1 MSKHHGSKK
10 RILFI
15 TVALG
20 IMLVGIIVVSII
32 VFRQRFKE
40 TKKLMATADY
50 QTYDN
55 YYVIITDNRD
65 TDYWQSIYEGALE
78 EAQRTNSYVE
88 LMGDNIED
96 DITKED
102 MIRIAINSDVSGI
115 IIEADDS
122 FRTINLLK
130 EADKR
135 GIPVVT
141 VSEDNVESRRKS
153 FIGVSGYN
161 LGKVY
166 GEEICNYVREKNMK
180 KCDVMVLLDEKLANG
195 TQSIIST
202 AIREQVEAE
211 DMSKR
216 IAITNEAISTD
227 KEYSAEEEIRD
238 IFLGQKDIPDV
249 IVCLSEKN
257 TLCVE
262 QTIVDYNKVGEVEI
276 FGYYTSPTIE
286 NAIKKN
292 IIRSTIVIDT
302 RQMGRYSIAAL
313 NEYRESGYVS
323 ELYFIDVSLVN
334 ADVVSAD
341 SGEGGQSDEEE

>member
-1 MSKHHGSKK
+1 MDKHRGSKK
-10 RILFI
+10 RILYI

-20 IMLVGIIVVSII
+20 IMLVGIVVASII
-32 VFRQRFKE
+32 VFQQRFKE
-40 TKKLMATADY
+40 TKKLMTNAEY
-50 QTYDN
+50 NTYDN

-78 EAQRTNSYVE
+78 EAAKSNSYVE
-88 LMGDNIED
+88 LMGNNIED
-96 DITKED
+96 DISKED

-115 IIEADDS
+115 IIEADES
-122 FRTINLLK
+122 YRTVNLLK
-130 EADKR
+130 EADAK

-141 VSEDNVESRRKS
+141 VSEDNVETKRKS

-166 GEEICNYVREKNMK
+166 GEEICKYVREKGMP
-180 KCDVMVLLDEKLANG
+180 KCKVMVLIDEDLANG

-202 AIREQVEAE
+202 AIREQVEDE

-216 IAITNEAISTD
+216 IEITNRAINNE

-238 IFLGQKDIPDV
+238 IFVGQDDIPDV

-262 QTIVDYNKVGEVEI
+262 QTVVDYTKVGEVEI

-286 NAIKKN
+286 NAISKN

-302 RQMGRYSIAAL
+302 KQMGRYSVAAL
-313 NEYRESGYVS
+313 DEYRQSGYVS
-323 ELYFIDVSLVN
+323 DLYFIDVSLVT
-334 ADVVSAD
+334 ADDVSAD
-341 SGEGGQSDEEE
+341 SEEGGQTDEK

>member
-1 MSKHHGSKK
+1 MDKHRGSKK
-10 RILFI
+10 RILYI

-20 IMLVGIIVVSII
+20 IMLVGIVVASII
-32 VFRQRFKE
+32 VFQQRFKE
-40 TKKLMATADY
+40 TKKLMTNAEY
-50 QTYDN
+50 NTYDN

-78 EAQRTNSYVE
+78 EAAKSNSYVE
-88 LMGDNIED
+88 LMGNNIED
-96 DITKED
+96 DISKED

-115 IIEADDS
+115 IIEADES
-122 FRTINLLK
+122 YRTVNLLK
-130 EADKR
+130 EADAK

-141 VSEDNVESRRKS
+141 VSEDNVETKRKS

-166 GEEICNYVREKNMK
+166 GEEICKYVREKGMP
-180 KCDVMVLLDEKLANG
+180 KCKVMVLIDEDLANG

-202 AIREQVEAE
+202 AIREQVEDE

-216 IAITNEAISTD
+216 IEITNRAINNE

-238 IFLGQKDIPDV
+238 IFVGQDDIPDV

-262 QTIVDYNKVGEVEI
+262 QTVVDYTKVGEVEI

-286 NAIKKN
+286 NAISKN

-302 RQMGRYSIAAL
+302 KQMGRYSVAAL
-313 NEYRESGYVS
+313 DEYRQSGYVS
-323 ELYFIDVSLVN
+323 DLYFIDVSLVT
-334 ADVVSAD
+334 ADDVSAD
-341 SGEGGQSDEEE
+341 SEEGGQTDEE

>member
-1 MSKHHGSKK
+1 
-10 RILFI
+10 
-15 TVALG
+15 
-20 IMLVGIIVVSII
+20 MLVGIVVASII
-32 VFRQRFKE
+32 VFQQRFKE
-40 TKKLMATADY
+40 TKKLMTNAEY
-50 QTYDN
+50 NTYDN

-78 EAQRTNSYVE
+78 EAAKSNSYVE
-88 LMGDNIED
+88 LMGNNIED
-96 DITKED
+96 DISKED

-115 IIEADDS
+115 IIEADES
-122 FRTINLLK
+122 YRTVNLLK
-130 EADKR
+130 EADAK

-141 VSEDNVESRRKS
+141 VSEDNVETKRKS

-166 GEEICNYVREKNMK
+166 GEEICKYVREKGMP
-180 KCDVMVLLDEKLANG
+180 KCKVMVLIDEDLANG

-202 AIREQVEAE
+202 AIREQVEDE

-216 IAITNEAISTD
+216 IEITNRAISNE

-238 IFLGQKDIPDV
+238 IFVGQDDIPDV

-262 QTIVDYNKVGEVEI
+262 QTVVDYTKVGEVEI

-286 NAIKKN
+286 NAISKN

-302 RQMGRYSIAAL
+302 KQMGRYSVAAL
-313 NEYRESGYVS
+313 DEYRQSGYVS
-323 ELYFIDVSLVN
+323 DLYFIDVSLVT
-334 ADVVSAD
+334 ADDVSAD
-341 SGEGGQSDEEE
+341 SEEGGQTDEE

>member
-1 MSKHHGSKK
+1 MDKHRGSKK
-10 RILFI
+10 RILYI

-20 IMLVGIIVVSII
+20 IMLVGIIVASII
-32 VFRQRFKE
+32 VFQQRFKE
-40 TKKLMATADY
+40 TKKLMTNAEY
-50 QTYDN
+50 NTYDN

-78 EAQRTNSYVE
+78 EAAKSNSYVE

-96 DITKED
+96 DISKED

-115 IIEADDS
+115 IIEADES
-122 FRTINLLK
+122 YRTVNLLK
-130 EADKR
+130 EADAK

-141 VSEDNVESRRKS
+141 VSEDNVETKRKS

-166 GEEICNYVREKNMK
+166 GEEICKYVREKGLS
-180 KCDVMVLLDEKLANG
+180 KCKVMVLIDEDLANG

-202 AIREQVEAE
+202 AIREQVEDE

-216 IAITNEAISTD
+216 IVITNMAINNE
-227 KEYSAEEEIRD
+227 KEDSAEEEIRD
-238 IFLGQKDIPDV
+238 IFVGQDDIPDV

-262 QTIVDYNKVGEVEI
+262 QTVVDYTKVGEVEI

-286 NAIKKN
+286 NAIHKN

-302 RQMGRYSIAAL
+302 KQMGRYSVAAL
-313 NEYRESGYVS
+313 DEYRESGYVS
-323 ELYFIDVSLVN
+323 ELYFIDVSLVTSE
-334 ADVVSAD
+334 DVSAD
-341 SGEGGQSDEEE
+341 SEEGGQTDEE

>member
-1 MSKHHGSKK
+1 
-10 RILFI
+10 
-15 TVALG
+15 
-20 IMLVGIIVVSII
+20 MLVGIVVASII
-32 VFRQRFKE
+32 VFQQRFKE
-40 TKKLMATADY
+40 TKKLMTNAEY
-50 QTYDN
+50 NTYDN

-78 EAQRTNSYVE
+78 EAAKSNSYVE
-88 LMGDNIED
+88 LMGNNIED
-96 DITKED
+96 DISKED

-115 IIEADDS
+115 IIEADES
-122 FRTINLLK
+122 YRTVNLLK
-130 EADKR
+130 EADAK

-141 VSEDNVESRRKS
+141 VSEDNVETKRKS

-166 GEEICNYVREKNMK
+166 GEEICKYVREKGMP
-180 KCDVMVLLDEKLANG
+180 KCKVMVLIDEDLANG

-202 AIREQVEAE
+202 AIREQVEDE

-216 IAITNEAISTD
+216 IEITNRAINNE

-238 IFLGQKDIPDV
+238 IFVGQDDIPDV

-262 QTIVDYNKVGEVEI
+262 QTVVDYTKVGEVEI

-286 NAIKKN
+286 NAISKN

-302 RQMGRYSIAAL
+302 KQMGRYSVAAL
-313 NEYRESGYVS
+313 DEYRQSGYVS
-323 ELYFIDVSLVN
+323 DLYFIDVSLVT
-334 ADVVSAD
+334 ADDVSAD
-341 SGEGGQSDEEE
+341 SEEGGQTDEE

>member
-1 MSKHHGSKK
+1 MDKHRGSKK
-10 RILFI
+10 RILYI
-15 TVALG
+15 TVALS
-20 IMLVGIIVVSII
+20 IMLVGIVVASII
-32 VFRQRFKE
+32 VFQQRFKE
-40 TKKLMATADY
+40 TKKLMTNAEY
-50 QTYDN
+50 NTYDN

-78 EAQRTNSYVE
+78 EAAKSNSYVE
-88 LMGDNIED
+88 LMGNNIED
-96 DITKED
+96 DISKED

-115 IIEADDS
+115 IIEADES
-122 FRTINLLK
+122 YRTVNLLK
-130 EADKR
+130 EADAK

-141 VSEDNVESRRKS
+141 VSEDNVETKRKS

-166 GEEICNYVREKNMK
+166 GEEICKYVREKGMP
-180 KCDVMVLLDEKLANG
+180 KCKVMVLIDEDLANG

-202 AIREQVEAE
+202 AIREQVEDE

-216 IAITNEAISTD
+216 IEITNRAISNE

-238 IFLGQKDIPDV
+238 IFVGQDDIPDV

-262 QTIVDYNKVGEVEI
+262 QTVVDYTKVGEVEI

-286 NAIKKN
+286 NAISKN

-302 RQMGRYSIAAL
+302 KQMGRYSVAAL
-313 NEYRESGYVS
+313 DEYRQSGYVS
-323 ELYFIDVSLVN
+323 ELYFIDVSLVT
-334 ADVVSAD
+334 ADDVSAD
-341 SGEGGQSDEEE
+341 SEEGGQTDEE

>member
-1 MSKHHGSKK
+1 
-10 RILFI
+10 
-15 TVALG
+15 
-20 IMLVGIIVVSII
+20 MLSII
-32 VFRQRFKE
+32 P
-40 TKKLMATADY
+40 TI
-50 QTYDN
+50 
-55 YYVIITDNRD
+55 IITDNRD

-78 EAQRTNSYVE
+78 EAAKSNSYVE
-88 LMGDNIED
+88 LMGNNIED
-96 DITKED
+96 DISKED

-115 IIEADDS
+115 IIEADES
-122 FRTINLLK
+122 YRTVNLLK
-130 EADKR
+130 EADAK

-141 VSEDNVESRRKS
+141 VSEDNVETKRKS

-166 GEEICNYVREKNMK
+166 GEEICKYVREKGMP
-180 KCDVMVLLDEKLANG
+180 KCKVMVLIDEDLANG

-202 AIREQVEAE
+202 AIREQVEDE

-216 IAITNEAISTD
+216 IEITNRAINNE

-238 IFLGQKDIPDV
+238 IFVGQDDIPDV

-262 QTIVDYNKVGEVEI
+262 QTVVDYTKVGEVEI

-286 NAIKKN
+286 NAISKN

-302 RQMGRYSIAAL
+302 KQMGRYSVAAL
-313 NEYRESGYVS
+313 DEYRQSGYVS
-323 ELYFIDVSLVN
+323 DLYFIDVSLVT
-334 ADVVSAD
+334 ADDVSAD
-341 SGEGGQSDEEE
+341 SEEGGQTDEE

>member
-1 MSKHHGSKK
+1 MDKHRGSKK
-10 RILFI
+10 RILYI

-20 IMLVGIIVVSII
+20 IMLVGIVVASII
-32 VFRQRFKE
+32 VFQQRFKE
-40 TKKLMATADY
+40 TKKLMTNAEY
-50 QTYDN
+50 NTYDN

-78 EAQRTNSYVE
+78 EAAKSNSYVE
-88 LMGDNIED
+88 LMGNNIED
-96 DITKED
+96 DISKED

-115 IIEADDS
+115 IIEADES
-122 FRTINLLK
+122 YRTVNLLK
-130 EADKR
+130 EADAK

-141 VSEDNVESRRKS
+141 VSEDNVETKRKS

-166 GEEICNYVREKNMK
+166 GEEICKYVREKGMP
-180 KCDVMVLLDEKLANG
+180 KCKVMVLIDEDLANG

-202 AIREQVEAE
+202 AIREQVEDE

-216 IAITNEAISTD
+216 IEITNRAISNE

-238 IFLGQKDIPDV
+238 IFVGQDDIPDV

-262 QTIVDYNKVGEVEI
+262 QTVVDYTKVGEVEI

-286 NAIKKN
+286 NAINKN

-302 RQMGRYSIAAL
+302 KQMGRYSVAAL
-313 NEYRESGYVS
+313 DEYRQSGYVS
-323 ELYFIDVSLVN
+323 ELYFIDVSLVT
-334 ADVVSAD
+334 ADDVSAD
-341 SGEGGQSDEEE
+341 SEEGGQTDEE

>member
-1 MSKHHGSKK
+1 MDKHRGSKK
-10 RILFI
+10 RILYI

-20 IMLVGIIVVSII
+20 IMLVGIVVASII
-32 VFRQRFKE
+32 VFQQRFKE
-40 TKKLMATADY
+40 TKKLMTNAEY
-50 QTYDN
+50 NTYDN

-78 EAQRTNSYVE
+78 EAAKSNSYVE
-88 LMGDNIED
+88 LMGNNIED
-96 DITKED
+96 DISKED

-115 IIEADDS
+115 IIEADES
-122 FRTINLLK
+122 YRTVNLLK
-130 EADKR
+130 EADSK

-141 VSEDNVESRRKS
+141 VSEDNVETKRKS

-166 GEEICNYVREKNMK
+166 GEEICKYVREKGMP
-180 KCDVMVLLDEKLANG
+180 KCKVMVLIDEDLANG

-202 AIREQVEAE
+202 AIREQVEDE

-216 IAITNEAISTD
+216 IEITNRAISNE

-238 IFLGQKDIPDV
+238 IFVGQDDIPDV

-262 QTIVDYNKVGEVEI
+262 QTVVDYTKVGEVEI

-286 NAIKKN
+286 NAINKN

-302 RQMGRYSIAAL
+302 KQMGRYSVAAL
-313 NEYRESGYVS
+313 DEYRQSGYVS
-323 ELYFIDVSLVN
+323 DLYFIDVSLVT
-334 ADVVSAD
+334 ADDVSAD
-341 SGEGGQSDEEE
+341 SEEGGQTDEE

>member
-1 MSKHHGSKK
+1 MDKHRGSKK
-10 RILFI
+10 RILYI

-20 IMLVGIIVVSII
+20 IMLVGIVVASII
-32 VFRQRFKE
+32 VFQQRFKE
-40 TKKLMATADY
+40 TKKLMTNAEY
-50 QTYDN
+50 NTYDN

-78 EAQRTNSYVE
+78 EAAKSNSYVE
-88 LMGDNIED
+88 LMGNNIED
-96 DITKED
+96 DISKED

-115 IIEADDS
+115 IIEADES
-122 FRTINLLK
+122 YRTVNLLK
-130 EADKR
+130 EADAK

-141 VSEDNVESRRKS
+141 VSEDNVETKRKS

-166 GEEICNYVREKNMK
+166 GEEICKYVREKSMP
-180 KCDVMVLLDEKLANG
+180 KCKVMVLIDEDLANG

-202 AIREQVEAE
+202 AIREQVEDE

-216 IAITNEAISTD
+216 IEITNRAINNE
-227 KEYSAEEEIRD
+227 KENTAEEEIRD
-238 IFLGQKDIPDV
+238 IFVGQDDIPDV

-262 QTIVDYNKVGEVEI
+262 QTVVDYTKVGEVEI

-286 NAIKKN
+286 NAISKN

-302 RQMGRYSIAAL
+302 KQMGRYSVAAL
-313 NEYRESGYVS
+313 DEYRQSGYVS
-323 ELYFIDVSLVN
+323 DLYFIDVSLVT
-334 ADVVSAD
+334 ADDVSAD
-341 SGEGGQSDEEE
+341 SEEGGQTDEE

>member
-1 MSKHHGSKK
+1 
-10 RILFI
+10 
-15 TVALG
+15 
-20 IMLVGIIVVSII
+20 MLVGIIVASII
-32 VFRQRFKE
+32 VFQQRFKE
-40 TKKLMATADY
+40 TKKLMTNAEY
-50 QTYDN
+50 NTYDN

-78 EAQRTNSYVE
+78 EAAKSNSYVE
-88 LMGDNIED
+88 LMGNNIED
-96 DITKED
+96 DISKED

-115 IIEADDS
+115 IIEADES
-122 FRTINLLK
+122 YRTVNLLK
-130 EADKR
+130 EADAK

-141 VSEDNVESRRKS
+141 VSEDNVETKRKS

-166 GEEICNYVREKNMK
+166 GEEICKYVREKGMS
-180 KCDVMVLLDEKLANG
+180 KCKVMVLIDEDLANG

-202 AIREQVEAE
+202 AIREQVEDE

-216 IAITNEAISTD
+216 IEITNRAINNE

-238 IFLGQKDIPDV
+238 IFVGQDNIPDV

-262 QTIVDYNKVGEVEI
+262 QTVVDYTKVGEVEI

-286 NAIKKN
+286 NAISKN

-302 RQMGRYSIAAL
+302 KQMGRYSVAAL
-313 NEYRESGYVS
+313 DEYRQSGYVS
-323 ELYFIDVSLVN
+323 DLYFIDVSLVT
-334 ADVVSAD
+334 ADDVSAD
-341 SGEGGQSDEEE
+341 SEEGGQTDEE

>member
-1 MSKHHGSKK
+1 MDKHRGSKK
-10 RILFI
+10 RILYI

-20 IMLVGIIVVSII
+20 IMLVGIVVASII
-32 VFRQRFKE
+32 VFQQRFKE
-40 TKKLMATADY
+40 TKKLMTNAEY
-50 QTYDN
+50 NTYDN

-78 EAQRTNSYVE
+78 EAAKSNSYVE
-88 LMGDNIED
+88 LMGNNIED
-96 DITKED
+96 DISKED

-115 IIEADDS
+115 IIEADES
-122 FRTINLLK
+122 YRTVNLLK
-130 EADKR
+130 EADAK

-141 VSEDNVESRRKS
+141 VSEDNVETKRKS

-166 GEEICNYVREKNMK
+166 GEEICKYVREKGMP
-180 KCDVMVLLDEKLANG
+180 KCKVMVLIDEDLANG

-202 AIREQVEAE
+202 AIREQVEDE

-216 IAITNEAISTD
+216 IEITNRAISNE

-238 IFLGQKDIPDV
+238 IFVGQDDIPDV

-262 QTIVDYNKVGEVEI
+262 QTVVDYTKVGEVEI

-286 NAIKKN
+286 NAISKN

-302 RQMGRYSIAAL
+302 KQMGRYSVAAL
-313 NEYRESGYVS
+313 DEYRQSGYVS
-323 ELYFIDVSLVN
+323 DLYFIDVSLVT
-334 ADVVSAD
+334 ADDVSAD
-341 SGEGGQSDEEE
+341 SEEGGQTDEE

>member
-1 MSKHHGSKK
+1 MDKHRGSKK
-10 RILFI
+10 RILYI

-20 IMLVGIIVVSII
+20 IMLVGIVVASII
-32 VFRQRFKE
+32 VFQQRFKE
-40 TKKLMATADY
+40 TKKLMTNAEY
-50 QTYDN
+50 NTYDN

-78 EAQRTNSYVE
+78 EAAKSNSYVE
-88 LMGDNIED
+88 LMGNNIED
-96 DITKED
+96 DISKED

-115 IIEADDS
+115 IIEADES
-122 FRTINLLK
+122 YRTVNLLK
-130 EADKR
+130 EADAK

-141 VSEDNVESRRKS
+141 VSEDNVETKRKS

-166 GEEICNYVREKNMK
+166 GEEICKYVREKSMP
-180 KCDVMVLLDEKLANG
+180 KCKVMVLIDEDLANG

-202 AIREQVEAE
+202 AIREQVEDE

-216 IAITNEAISTD
+216 IEITNRAINNE

-238 IFLGQKDIPDV
+238 IFVGQDDIPDV

-262 QTIVDYNKVGEVEI
+262 QTVVDYTKVGEVEI

-286 NAIKKN
+286 NAISKN

-302 RQMGRYSIAAL
+302 KQMGRYSVAAL
-313 NEYRESGYVS
+313 DEYRQSGYVS
-323 ELYFIDVSLVN
+323 DLYFIDVSLVT
-334 ADVVSAD
+334 ADDVSAD
-341 SGEGGQSDEEE
+341 SEEGGQTDEE

>member
-1 MSKHHGSKK
+1 MDKHRGSKK
-10 RILFI
+10 RILYI

-20 IMLVGIIVVSII
+20 IMLVGIVVASII
-32 VFRQRFKE
+32 VFQQRFKE
-40 TKKLMATADY
+40 TKKLMTNAEY
-50 QTYDN
+50 NTYDN

-78 EAQRTNSYVE
+78 EAAKSNSYVE

-96 DITKED
+96 DISKED

-115 IIEADDS
+115 IIEADES
-122 FRTINLLK
+122 YRTVNLLK
-130 EADKR
+130 EADAK

-141 VSEDNVESRRKS
+141 VSEDNVETKRKS

-166 GEEICNYVREKNMK
+166 GEEICKYVREKGMP
-180 KCDVMVLLDEKLANG
+180 KCKVMVLIDEDLANG

-202 AIREQVEAE
+202 AIREQVEDE

-216 IAITNEAISTD
+216 IEITNRAINNE

-238 IFLGQKDIPDV
+238 IFVGQDDIPDV

-262 QTIVDYNKVGEVEI
+262 QTVVDYTKVGEVEI

-286 NAIKKN
+286 NAISKN

-302 RQMGRYSIAAL
+302 KQMGRYSVAAL
-313 NEYRESGYVS
+313 DEYRQSGYVS
-323 ELYFIDVSLVN
+323 DLYFIDVSLVT
-334 ADVVSAD
+334 ADDVSAD
-341 SGEGGQSDEEE
+341 SEEGGQTDEE

>member
-1 MSKHHGSKK
+1 MDKHRGSKK
-10 RILFI
+10 RILYI

-20 IMLVGIIVVSII
+20 IMLVGIVVASII
-32 VFRQRFKE
+32 VFQQRFKE
-40 TKKLMATADY
+40 TKKLMTNAEY
-50 QTYDN
+50 NTYDN

-78 EAQRTNSYVE
+78 EAAKSNSYVE
-88 LMGDNIED
+88 LMGNNIED
-96 DITKED
+96 DISKED

-115 IIEADDS
+115 IIEADES
-122 FRTINLLK
+122 YRTVNLLK
-130 EADKR
+130 EADAK

-141 VSEDNVESRRKS
+141 VSEDNVETKRKS

-166 GEEICNYVREKNMK
+166 GEEICKYVREKGMP
-180 KCDVMVLLDEKLANG
+180 KCKVMVLIDEDLANG

-202 AIREQVEAE
+202 AIREQVEDE

-216 IAITNEAISTD
+216 IEITNRAISNE

-238 IFLGQKDIPDV
+238 IFVGQDDIPDV

-262 QTIVDYNKVGEVEI
+262 QTVVDYTKVGEVEI

-286 NAIKKN
+286 NAISKN

-302 RQMGRYSIAAL
+302 KQMGRYSVAAL
-313 NEYRESGYVS
+313 DEYRQSGYVS
-323 ELYFIDVSLVN
+323 ELYFIDVSLVT
-334 ADVVSAD
+334 ADDVSAD
-341 SGEGGQSDEEE
+341 SEEGGQTDEE

>member
-1 MSKHHGSKK
+1 MDKHRGSKK
-10 RILFI
+10 RILYI

-20 IMLVGIIVVSII
+20 IMLVGIVVASII
-32 VFRQRFKE
+32 VFQQRFKE
-40 TKKLMATADY
+40 TKKLMTNAEY
-50 QTYDN
+50 NTYDN

-78 EAQRTNSYVE
+78 EAAKSNSYVE
-88 LMGDNIED
+88 LMGNNIED
-96 DITKED
+96 DISKED

-115 IIEADDS
+115 IIEADES
-122 FRTINLLK
+122 YRTVNLLK
-130 EADKR
+130 EADAK

-141 VSEDNVESRRKS
+141 VSEDNVETKRKS

-166 GEEICNYVREKNMK
+166 GEEICKYVREKGMS
-180 KCDVMVLLDEKLANG
+180 KCKVMVLIDEDLANG

-202 AIREQVEAE
+202 AIREQVEDE
-211 DMSKR
+211 DMSKH
-216 IAITNEAISTD
+216 IEITNRAINNE

-238 IFLGQKDIPDV
+238 IFVGQDDIPDV

-262 QTIVDYNKVGEVEI
+262 QTVVDYTKVGEVEI

-286 NAIKKN
+286 NAISKN

-302 RQMGRYSIAAL
+302 KQMGRYSVAAL
-313 NEYRESGYVS
+313 DEYRQSGYVS
-323 ELYFIDVSLVN
+323 ELYFIDVSLVT
-334 ADVVSAD
+334 ADDVSAD
-341 SGEGGQSDEEE
+341 SEEGGQTDEE

>member
-1 MSKHHGSKK
+1 
-10 RILFI
+10 
-15 TVALG
+15 
-20 IMLVGIIVVSII
+20 MLVGIVVASII
-32 VFRQRFKE
+32 VFQQRFKE
-40 TKKLMATADY
+40 TKKLMTNAEY
-50 QTYDN
+50 NTYDN

-78 EAQRTNSYVE
+78 EAAKSNSYVE
-88 LMGDNIED
+88 LMGNNIED
-96 DITKED
+96 DISKED

-115 IIEADDS
+115 IIEADES
-122 FRTINLLK
+122 YRTVNLLK
-130 EADKR
+130 EADAK

-141 VSEDNVESRRKS
+141 VSEDNVETKRKS

-166 GEEICNYVREKNMK
+166 GEEICKYVREKGMP
-180 KCDVMVLLDEKLANG
+180 KCKVMVLIDEDLANG

-202 AIREQVEAE
+202 AIREQVEDE

-216 IAITNEAISTD
+216 IEITNRAISNE

-238 IFLGQKDIPDV
+238 IFVGQDDIPDV

-262 QTIVDYNKVGEVEI
+262 QTVVDYTKVGEVEI

-286 NAIKKN
+286 NAINKN

-302 RQMGRYSIAAL
+302 KQMGRYSVAAL
-313 NEYRESGYVS
+313 DEYRQSGYVS
-323 ELYFIDVSLVN
+323 ELYFIDVSLVT
-334 ADVVSAD
+334 ADDVSAD
-341 SGEGGQSDEEE
+341 SEEGGQTDEE

>member
-1 MSKHHGSKK
+1 MDKHRGSKK
-10 RILFI
+10 RILYI

-20 IMLVGIIVVSII
+20 IMLVGIVVASII
-32 VFRQRFKE
+32 VFQQRFKE
-40 TKKLMATADY
+40 TKKLMTNAEY
-50 QTYDN
+50 NTYDN

-78 EAQRTNSYVE
+78 EAAKSNSYVE
-88 LMGDNIED
+88 LMGNNIED
-96 DITKED
+96 DISKED

-115 IIEADDS
+115 IIEADES
-122 FRTINLLK
+122 YRTVNLLK
-130 EADKR
+130 EADSK

-141 VSEDNVESRRKS
+141 VSEDNVETKRKS

-166 GEEICNYVREKNMK
+166 GEEICKYVREKGMP
-180 KCDVMVLLDEKLANG
+180 KCKVMVLIDEDLANG

-202 AIREQVEAE
+202 AIREQVEDE

-216 IAITNEAISTD
+216 IEITNRAISNE

-238 IFLGQKDIPDV
+238 IFVGQDDIPDV

-262 QTIVDYNKVGEVEI
+262 QTVVDYTKVGEVEI

-286 NAIKKN
+286 NAISKN

-302 RQMGRYSIAAL
+302 KQMGRYSVAAL
-313 NEYRESGYVS
+313 DEYRQSGYVS
-323 ELYFIDVSLVN
+323 DLYFIDVSLVT
-334 ADVVSAD
+334 ADDVSAD
-341 SGEGGQSDEEE
+341 SEEGGQTDEE

>member
-1 MSKHHGSKK
+1 MDKHRGSKK
-10 RILFI
+10 RILYI

-20 IMLVGIIVVSII
+20 IMLVGIVVASII
-32 VFRQRFKE
+32 VFQRRFKE
-40 TKKLMATADY
+40 TKKLMTNAEY
-50 QTYDN
+50 NTYDN

-78 EAQRTNSYVE
+78 EAAKSNSYVE
-88 LMGDNIED
+88 LMGNNIED
-96 DITKED
+96 DISKED

-115 IIEADDS
+115 IIEADES
-122 FRTINLLK
+122 YRTVNLLK
-130 EADKR
+130 EADAK

-141 VSEDNVESRRKS
+141 VSEDNVETKRKS

-166 GEEICNYVREKNMK
+166 GEEICKYVREKGMP
-180 KCDVMVLLDEKLANG
+180 KCKVMVLIDEDLANG

-202 AIREQVEAE
+202 AIREQVEDE

-216 IAITNEAISTD
+216 IEITNRAINNE

-238 IFLGQKDIPDV
+238 IFVGQDDIPDV

-262 QTIVDYNKVGEVEI
+262 QTVVDYTKVGEVEI

-286 NAIKKN
+286 NAISKN

-302 RQMGRYSIAAL
+302 KQMGRYSVAAL
-313 NEYRESGYVS
+313 DEYRQSGYVS
-323 ELYFIDVSLVN
+323 DLYFIDVSLVT
-334 ADVVSAD
+334 ADDVSAD
-341 SGEGGQSDEEE
+341 SEEGGQTDEE

>member
-1 MSKHHGSKK
+1 MDKHRGSKK
-10 RILFI
+10 RILYI

-20 IMLVGIIVVSII
+20 IMLVGIIVASII
-32 VFRQRFKE
+32 VFQQRFKE
-40 TKKLMATADY
+40 TKKLMTNAEY
-50 QTYDN
+50 NTYDN

-78 EAQRTNSYVE
+78 EAAKSNSYVE
-88 LMGDNIED
+88 LMGNNIED
-96 DITKED
+96 DISKED

-115 IIEADDS
+115 IIEADES
-122 FRTINLLK
+122 YRTVNLLK
-130 EADKR
+130 EADAK

-141 VSEDNVESRRKS
+141 VSEDNVETKRKS

-166 GEEICNYVREKNMK
+166 GEEICKYVREKGMP
-180 KCDVMVLLDEKLANG
+180 KCKVMVLIDEDLANG

-202 AIREQVEAE
+202 AIREQVEDE

-216 IAITNEAISTD
+216 IEITNRAINNE

-238 IFLGQKDIPDV
+238 IFVGQDDIPDV

-262 QTIVDYNKVGEVEI
+262 QTVVDYTKVGEVEI

-286 NAIKKN
+286 NAISKN

-302 RQMGRYSIAAL
+302 KQMGRYSVAAL
-313 NEYRESGYVS
+313 DEYRQSGYVS
-323 ELYFIDVSLVN
+323 DLYFIDVSLVT
-334 ADVVSAD
+334 ADDVSAD
-341 SGEGGQSDEEE
+341 SEEGGQTDEE

>member
-1 MSKHHGSKK
+1 MDKHRGSKK
-10 RILFI
+10 RILYI

-20 IMLVGIIVVSII
+20 IMLVGIVVASII
-32 VFRQRFKE
+32 VFQQRFKE
-40 TKKLMATADY
+40 TKKLMTNAEY
-50 QTYDN
+50 NTYDN

-78 EAQRTNSYVE
+78 EAAKSNSYVE
-88 LMGDNIED
+88 LMGNNIED
-96 DITKED
+96 DISKED

-115 IIEADDS
+115 IIEADES
-122 FRTINLLK
+122 YRTVNLLK
-130 EADKR
+130 EADAK

-141 VSEDNVESRRKS
+141 VSEDNVETKRKS

-166 GEEICNYVREKNMK
+166 GEEICKYVREKGMP
-180 KCDVMVLLDEKLANG
+180 KCKVMVLIDEDLANG

-202 AIREQVEAE
+202 AIREQVEDE

-216 IAITNEAISTD
+216 IEITNRAISNE

-238 IFLGQKDIPDV
+238 IFVGQDDIPDV

-262 QTIVDYNKVGEVEI
+262 QTVVDYTKVGEVEI

-286 NAIKKN
+286 NAINKN

-302 RQMGRYSIAAL
+302 KQMGRYSVAAL
-313 NEYRESGYVS
+313 DEYRQSGYVS
-323 ELYFIDVSLVN
+323 ELYFIDVSLVT
-334 ADVVSAD
+334 ADDVSAD
-341 SGEGGQSDEEE
+341 SEEGGQTDEK

>member
-1 MSKHHGSKK
+1 
-10 RILFI
+10 
-15 TVALG
+15 
-20 IMLVGIIVVSII
+20 MLVGIIVASII
-32 VFRQRFKE
+32 VFQKRFKE
-40 TKKLMATADY
+40 TKKLMANAEY
-50 QTYDN
+50 NTYDN

-78 EAQRTNSYVE
+78 EAAKSNSYVE
-88 LMGDNIED
+88 LMGNNIED
-96 DITKED
+96 DISKED

-115 IIEADDS
+115 IIEADES
-122 FRTINLLK
+122 YRTVNLLK
-130 EADKR
+130 EADAK

-141 VSEDNVESRRKS
+141 VSEDNVETKRKS

-166 GEEICNYVREKNMK
+166 GEEICKYVREKNMP
-180 KCDVMVLLDEKLANG
+180 KCNVMVLIDEDLANG

-202 AIREQVEAE
+202 AIREQVEDE

-216 IAITNEAISTD
+216 IEITNRAINNE

-238 IFLGQKDIPDV
+238 IFVGQDDIPDV

-262 QTIVDYNKVGEVEI
+262 QTVVDYTKVGEVEI

-286 NAIKKN
+286 NAIDKN

-302 RQMGRYSIAAL
+302 KQMGRYSVAAL
-313 NEYRESGYVS
+313 DEYRESGYVS
-323 ELYFIDVSLVN
+323 ELYFIDVSLVT
-334 ADVVSAD
+334 AEDVSAD
-341 SGEGGQSDEEE
+341 SGEGGQTDEE

>member
-1 MSKHHGSKK
+1 MDKHRGSKK
-10 RILFI
+10 RILYI

-20 IMLVGIIVVSII
+20 IMLVGIVVASII
-32 VFRQRFKE
+32 VFQQRFKE
-40 TKKLMATADY
+40 TKKLMTNAEY
-50 QTYDN
+50 NTYDN

-78 EAQRTNSYVE
+78 EAAKSNSYVE
-88 LMGDNIED
+88 LMGNNIED
-96 DITKED
+96 DISKED

-115 IIEADDS
+115 IIEADES
-122 FRTINLLK
+122 YRTVNLLK
-130 EADKR
+130 EADAK

-141 VSEDNVESRRKS
+141 VSEDNVETKRKS

-166 GEEICNYVREKNMK
+166 GEEICKYVREKGMP
-180 KCDVMVLLDEKLANG
+180 KCKVMVLIDEDLANG

-202 AIREQVEAE
+202 AIREQVEDE

-216 IAITNEAISTD
+216 IEITNRAINNE

-238 IFLGQKDIPDV
+238 IFVGQDDIPDV

-262 QTIVDYNKVGEVEI
+262 QTVVDYTKVGEVEI

-286 NAIKKN
+286 NAISKN

-302 RQMGRYSIAAL
+302 KQMGRYSVAAL
-313 NEYRESGYVS
+313 DEYRQSGYVS
-323 ELYFIDVSLVN
+323 DLYFIDVSLVT
-334 ADVVSAD
+334 ADDVSAD
-341 SGEGGQSDEEE
+341 SEVGGQTDEK

>member
-15 TVALG
+15 TVAMG

-32 VFRQRFKE
+32 VFTRRFKE
-40 TKKLMATADY
+40 TKKLMAAAEY
-50 QTYDN
+50 STYDN

-78 EAQRTNSYVE
+78 EAERTGSYVE

-96 DITKED
+96 DISKED
-102 MIRIAINSDVSGI
+102 MIRIAINSGVSGI
-115 IIEADDS
+115 IVEADDS
-122 FRTINLLK
+122 YRTVNLLK
-130 EADKR
+130 EADR
-135 GIPVVT
+135 SGIPVVT
-141 VSEDNVESRRKS
+141 VSEDNVESKRKS
-153 FIGVSGYN
+153 YIGVSGYN

-166 GEEICNYVREKNMK
+166 GEEICSYVKEKSMK
-180 KCDVMVLLDEKLANG
+180 NCDVMILIDEDNSSG

-202 AIREQVEAE
+202 AIREKIE
-211 DMSKR
+211 DEGMSNR
-216 IAITNEAISTD
+216 ISVSNKPISNE

-238 IFLGQKDIPDV
+238 IFLGQSNIPDV

-262 QTIVDYNKVGEVEI
+262 QTVVDYTKVGEVEI

-286 NAIKKN
+286 NAIQKN
-292 IIRSTIVIDT
+292 IIRSTVVIDT
-302 RQMGRYSIAAL
+302 KQMGRYSVAAL

-323 ELYFIDVSLVN
+323 ELYFIDIKLLTA
-334 ADVVSAD
+334 ADVSAD
-341 SGEGGQSDEEE
+341 SGEGGQEDEE

>member
-1 MSKHHGSKK
+1 MDKHRGSKK
-10 RILFI
+10 RILYI

-20 IMLVGIIVVSII
+20 IMLVGIVVASII
-32 VFRQRFKE
+32 VFQQRFKE
-40 TKKLMATADY
+40 TKKLMTNVEY
-50 QTYDN
+50 NTYDN

-78 EAQRTNSYVE
+78 EAAKSNSYVE
-88 LMGDNIED
+88 LMGNNIED
-96 DITKED
+96 DISKED

-115 IIEADDS
+115 IIEADES
-122 FRTINLLK
+122 YRTVNLLK
-130 EADKR
+130 EADAK

-141 VSEDNVESRRKS
+141 VSEDNVETKRKS

-166 GEEICNYVREKNMK
+166 GEEICKYVREKGMP
-180 KCDVMVLLDEKLANG
+180 KCKVMVLIDEDLANG

-202 AIREQVEAE
+202 AIREQVEDE

-216 IAITNEAISTD
+216 IEITNRAINNE

-238 IFLGQKDIPDV
+238 IFVGQDDIPDV

-262 QTIVDYNKVGEVEI
+262 QTVVDYTKVGEVEI

-286 NAIKKN
+286 NAISKN

-302 RQMGRYSIAAL
+302 KQMGRYSVAAL
-313 NEYRESGYVS
+313 DEYRQSGYVS
-323 ELYFIDVSLVN
+323 DLYFIDVSLVT
-334 ADVVSAD
+334 ADDVSAD
-341 SGEGGQSDEEE
+341 SEEGGQTDEE

>member
-1 MSKHHGSKK
+1 MDKHRGSKK
-10 RILFI
+10 RILYI

-20 IMLVGIIVVSII
+20 IMLVGIVVASII
-32 VFRQRFKE
+32 VFQQRFKE
-40 TKKLMATADY
+40 TKKLMTNAEY
-50 QTYDN
+50 NTYDN

-78 EAQRTNSYVE
+78 EAAKSNSYVE
-88 LMGDNIED
+88 LMGNNIED
-96 DITKED
+96 DISKED

-115 IIEADDS
+115 IIEADES
-122 FRTINLLK
+122 YRTVNLLK
-130 EADKR
+130 EADAK

-141 VSEDNVESRRKS
+141 VSEDNVETKRKS

-166 GEEICNYVREKNMK
+166 GEEICKYVREKGMP
-180 KCDVMVLLDEKLANG
+180 KCKVMVLIDEDLANG

-202 AIREQVEAE
+202 AIREQVEDE

-216 IAITNEAISTD
+216 IEITNRAINNE

-238 IFLGQKDIPDV
+238 IFVGQDDIPDV

-262 QTIVDYNKVGEVEI
+262 QTVVDYTKVGEVEI

-286 NAIKKN
+286 NAISKN

-302 RQMGRYSIAAL
+302 KQMGRYSVAAL
-313 NEYRESGYVS
+313 DEYRQSGYVS
-323 ELYFIDVSLVN
+323 ELYFIDVSLVT
-334 ADVVSAD
+334 ADDVSAD
-341 SGEGGQSDEEE
+341 SEEGGQTDEE

>member
-1 MSKHHGSKK
+1 MDKHRGSKK
-10 RILFI
+10 RILYI

-20 IMLVGIIVVSII
+20 IMLVGIVVASII
-32 VFRQRFKE
+32 VFQQRFKE
-40 TKKLMATADY
+40 TKKLMTNAEY
-50 QTYDN
+50 NTYDN

-78 EAQRTNSYVE
+78 EAAKSNSYVE
-88 LMGDNIED
+88 LMGNNIED
-96 DITKED
+96 DISKED

-115 IIEADDS
+115 IIEADES
-122 FRTINLLK
+122 YRTVNLLK
-130 EADKR
+130 EADAK

-141 VSEDNVESRRKS
+141 VSEDNVETKRKS

-166 GEEICNYVREKNMK
+166 GEEICKYVREKGMP
-180 KCDVMVLLDEKLANG
+180 KCKVMVLIDEDLANG

-202 AIREQVEAE
+202 AIREQVEDE

-216 IAITNEAISTD
+216 IEITNRAINNE

-238 IFLGQKDIPDV
+238 IFVGQDDIPDV

-262 QTIVDYNKVGEVEI
+262 QTVVDYTKVGEVEI

-286 NAIKKN
+286 NAISKN

-302 RQMGRYSIAAL
+302 KQMGRYSVAAL
-313 NEYRESGYVS
+313 DEYRQSGYVS
-323 ELYFIDVSLVN
+323 ELYFIDVSLVT
-334 ADVVSAD
+334 ADDVSAD
-341 SGEGGQSDEEE
+341 SEEGGQTDEK